1 MNVTHFNLP
10 TAPQDV
16 VFPYVPQLI
25 ATSAMWL
32 VVALVV
38 CYAAY
43 DTWKARSPVAPLLIL
58 GSAIAYLNEP
68 FVDVM
73 GLVLHPRIGQWVALE
88 TLGPVPWWGLAIY
101 IIYFGGLTLG
111 KLRIAQKGL
120 MTRKGFW
127 IGTCTFF
134 VVNIVAEVPLIQSG
148 MYLYYNDP
156 PFLFFGLPLYWLV
169 INASGPLMCV
179 ALLLRAPQLF
189 TGWRTPLI
197 ALLPMTTDAMGSIG
211 AGWPIFTALNT
222 PGIAEPIKYGAA
234 LLTVGIGLLLMDGLS
249 RLICSEGRQAESE
262 KALET
267 STAAIKL
274 ARS

>member
-1 MNVTHFNLP
+1 MNATHFNLP
-10 TAPQDV
+10 TAPHDL
-16 VFPYVPQLI
+16 VFPYLPQLI
-25 ATSAMWL
+25 ATSVMWFVVFL
-32 VVALVV
+32 VL
-38 CYAAY
+38 CYALY
-43 DTWKARSPVAPLLIL
+43 DTWKTRSPVALLLIV

-73 GLVLHPRIGQWVALE
+73 GLVLHPREGQWVVLE

-111 KLRIAQKGL
+111 KLRIAQQGL

-134 VVNIVAEVPLIQSG
+134 VVNIVAELPLIQSG

-156 PFLFFGLPLYWLV
+156 PFMFFGLPLYWLV

-179 ALLLRAPQLF
+179 ALLLRAPQWF
-189 TGWRTPLI
+189 TGWRTGLI
-197 ALLPMTTDAMGSIG
+197 VLLPMTTDAMGSIG

-222 PGIAEPIKYGAA
+222 PDIAEWVKYAAA
-234 LLTVGIGLLLMDGLS
+234 LLTFGIGLALMDGLS
-249 RLICSEGRQAESE
+249 RLICTERNES
-262 KALET
+262 ASDASVPLSAGGT
-267 STAAIKL
+267 L
-274 ARS
+274 AQS